1 MKRAFDRN
9 GHLRKEVRAIMRSES
24 KRIRKFFARNSHLC
38 PRDLTLLVMSEVQL
52 AGALANISRH
62 PKRPA
67 KRAE

>member
-9 GHLRKEVRAIMRSES
+9 GHLTKDVREIMRAES
-24 KRIRKFFARNSHLC
+24 KRIRKFFARHGDVC

-52 AGALANISRH
+52 AGALANLSRQ
-62 PKRPA
+62 PKRAA